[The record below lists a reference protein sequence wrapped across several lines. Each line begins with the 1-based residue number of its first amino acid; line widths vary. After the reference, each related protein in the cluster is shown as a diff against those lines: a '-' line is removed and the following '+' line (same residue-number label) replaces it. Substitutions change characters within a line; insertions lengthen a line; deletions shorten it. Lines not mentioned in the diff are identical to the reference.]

1 MASLPNARESR
12 ALVTMEAGVLAVAD
26 LAVGPLPGSGRPA
39 GRDEA
44 ATDVLGTRTEAVVE
58 SPSVVCDL
66 VMVR

>member
-1 MASLPNARESR
+1 
-12 ALVTMEAGVLAVAD
+12 MEAGVLAVAD
-26 LAVGPLPGSGRPA
+26 LAVGPVPGSGRPA

>member
-1 MASLPNARESR
+1 MALLPNARESR

-26 LAVGPLPGSGRPA
+26 LAVDPVPGSGRPA

-44 ATDVLGTRTEAVVE
+44 ATDALGTRTEVVVE

-66 VMVR
+66 GMVR